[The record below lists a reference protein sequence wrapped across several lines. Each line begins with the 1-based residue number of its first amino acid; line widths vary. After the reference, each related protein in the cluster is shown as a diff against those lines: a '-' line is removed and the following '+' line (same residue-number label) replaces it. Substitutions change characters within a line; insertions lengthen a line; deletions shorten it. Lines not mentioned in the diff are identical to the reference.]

1 MAQTYFDI
9 VFRGIYR
16 AGQAFSKA
24 DSDIEKTTQKTEKF
38 KRGLKAIDVVLSSI
52 AVGGALSFANSL
64 VHTAAQMEKNVLQ
77 LAVFER
83 SVDGAKK
90 KFQQLQTEYGKTGF
104 ALDEVTK
111 AQVRFQ
117 AAGIENSDSVIK
129 STLDALKAS
138 GGGDAE
144 LSRASTAITQIA
156 SKGVLQMEELRGQLS
171 EAIPFAARIMARELG
186 LSMSEMVLEIEKGNI
201 SAERSIAAF
210 TTGIEKNFGG
220 ASTRIKSLEGSLSGL
235 DTAWKQTVARTFND
249 TSLGA
254 RLALVFDKVGDSII
268 AFGESIDEADIEAF
282 WKQFLNV
289 VSAAEGVTRAIGG
302 IAVAVAGFASQISGL
317 LSSQLSE
324 VAAGG
329 LVGFIL
335 FGRQKKTIDAIASVI
350 IGVVLSIS
358 SSMSSFSSTL
368 GQTMQSMMQVS
379 GGLGALAFMVFGP
392 SGALIGAVI
401 GAGIEIVARS
411 LIELSH
417 SMGAISDAKY
427 DEVWDKINR
436 SGSVTGA
443 VLGDLA
449 EASRTAQTGMD
460 SLTGSLDRAAQ
471 GWEKVR
477 SANEAFFRQLKEFES
492 QPQLT
497 TTQEKVV
504 SGLATL
510 ANRVQAQLDQAN
522 GGSAAVTRDRQSL
535 ESAKKVLA
543 ELEKRRDEADQ
554 AMRGQNMIGDTAGAK
569 AARKAFAEWTM
580 LNGEIA
586 SVGEQIN
593 LVEKNINVLSDT
605 HSAKV
610 GDRMAKEMDNILD
623 RARKTVNE
631 VSKLYAA
638 ETGNGLESQL
648 IEINAAYAERVDS
661 LNEAL
666 AAIQKS
672 DQAEG
677 AYRTQVEA
685 INVAKQQLVALLG
698 QQESKTR
705 AIYALEQANQ
715 GLAAKGT
722 ILGVQQQMREL
733 QDLGGGKSL
742 MAQIF
747 GTESDVMRQVREQSN
762 ELYAQ
767 ILDTQQKINS
777 LEIERLSA
785 SDANVKAIDDQIAA
799 YQRLLPAIEEQ
810 RAALSTDTILT
821 KEFATAWREDIG
833 NGVEAALQSMAHGF
847 QNLGDVANSVWE
859 SMTAS
864 VTRYLAKQAEAKLFG
879 NLLEG
884 GSGEGGLMGMIGGL
898 FANGG
903 VFKGKIKPFA
913 DGGLIRGPTMFGL
926 AGEAGHEA
934 IMPLKRGRDGK
945 LGVAGSGGGGG
956 DVHIHVNAIDTRSG
970 VEFVMSHKET
980 IMGGIRDLGRR
991 NKGLQRR

>member
-1 MAQTYFDI
+1 MTQTYFDI
-9 VFRGIYR
+9 IFRGIYK

-24 DSDIEKTTQKTEKF
+24 DSDIDKTTQKTEKF

-90 KFQQLQTEYGKTGF
+90 KFGELQEAYGKTGF

-117 AAGIENSDSVIK
+117 AAGIENSDKVIK
-129 STLDALKAS
+129 GTLDALKAS

-144 LSRASTAITQIA
+144 LSRASTALTQIA

-171 EAIPFAARIMARELG
+171 EAIPFAARIMAKELG
-186 LSMSEMVLEIEKGNI
+186 MSMSKMVLEIEKGNI
-201 SAERSIAAF
+201 SAEQSIEAF
-210 TTGIEKNFGG
+210 ANGIEKNFGG
-220 ASTRIKSLEGSLSGL
+220 AATQIKSIEGSLSGL
-235 DTAWKQTVARTFND
+235 DTAWKQTVAKTFND

-254 RLALVFDKVGDSII
+254 RVIMVLDKISDSIVE
-268 AFGESIDEADIEAF
+268 FGESIDEADIEAF
-282 WKQFLNV
+282 WKKL
-289 VSAAEGVTRAIGG
+289 AAGASIAEAISRAI
-302 IAVAVAGFASQISGL
+302 
-317 LSSQLSE
+317 LS
-324 VAAGG
+324 VAAT
-329 LVGFIL
+329 VAQFAA
-335 FGRQKKTIDAIASVI
+335 TIASVLGPYSAEI
-350 IGVVLSIS
+350 AGYGIVGRVLFGKFTLANTLIAALIGIG
-358 SSMSSFSSTL
+358 SSFSKVGSL
-368 GQTMQSMMQVS
+368 IGQTMQSVLQVS
-379 GGLGALAFMVFGP
+379 GGLGALGYMVFGP
-392 SGALIGAVI
+392 AGAVVGALIGA
-401 GAGIEIVARS
+401 GIELVTRG
-411 LIELSH
+411 LIELGH
-417 SMGAISDAKY
+417 AMGAISDKKY
-427 DEVWDKINR
+427 DEVWQRINR
-436 SGSVTGA
+436 AGSVTGA
-443 VLGDLA
+443 VIGDLA
-449 EASRTAQTGMD
+449 AASQASAVGMD
-460 SLTGSLDRAAQ
+460 TLTGSLDRAAQ

-477 SANEAFFRQLKEFES
+477 AANEAFFRQLKEFES

-504 SGLATL
+504 ASLAGL

-522 GGSAAVTRDRQSL
+522 GGSAAVTRDRQNL
-535 ESAKKVLA
+535 EAAKKVLS
-543 ELEKRRDEADQ
+543 ELEKRRDEADKM
-554 AMRGQNMIGDTAGAK
+554 MRGVNLAGDSAESKIG
-569 AARKAFAEWTM
+569 RKAFAEWTM

-586 SVGEQIN
+586 SVGEQIQ
-593 LVEKNINVLSDT
+593 LVEKNINVLADT

-610 GDRMAKEMDNILD
+610 GDRMAKEMDGILD

-631 VSKLYAA
+631 VAKLYAA

-648 IEINAAYAERVDS
+648 IAINAAYTERVDS

-666 AAIQKS
+666 TAIQKS
-672 DQAEG
+672 GQAEG

-685 INVAKQQLVALLG
+685 INTAKAQLVSLLN

-705 AIYALEQANQ
+705 AIYALEQQNAALAAQANVAGIEQ
-715 GLAAKGT
+715 QIRGLA
-722 ILGVQQQMREL
+722 
-733 QDLGGGKSL
+733 DLGGGKSL
-742 MAQIF
+742 MAQLF
-747 GTESDVMRQVREQSN
+747 GAESDVMRQVREQSD

-767 ILDTQQKINS
+767 ILDTQQKINA

-785 SDANVKAIDDQIAA
+785 SDANIKAIDDQIAA

-810 RAALSTDTILT
+810 RAALSADTILT

-833 NGVEAALQSMAHGF
+833 NGVESALQSMAHGF
-847 QNLGDVANSVWE
+847 TNLGDVANDVWE

-879 NLLEG
+879 DLLEG

-913 DGGLIRGPTMFGL
+913 DGGIIRGPTMFGL

-934 IMPLKRGRDGK
+934 IMPLRRGRDGK
-945 LGVAGSGGGGG
+945 LGVAGGGGG
-956 DVHIHVNAIDTRSG
+956 DTFNIHVNAIDTRSG
-970 VEFVMSHKET
+970 VEFVMQHKES
-980 IMGGIRDLGRR
+980 IMGGMRDLNRR
-991 NKGLQRR
+991 NKGMQRR